1 MIISCNDDLQNAFKY
16 AKGEDTEPF
25 KLIIRLQKS
34 SARNLPPEAPGN
46 SQDDGTSI
54 GYQERKPK
62 RTEPQPNQS
71 NLPEC
76 LTAYWNRFIS
86 FFHGSGKQN
95 KSLTC
100 KS

>member
-1 MIISCNDDLQNAFKY
+1 MIISCDDDLQNAFKF

-46 SQDDGTSI
+46 SQD
-54 GYQERKPK
+54 EPK

-76 LTAYWNRFIS
+76 LTTYWNRFIS
-86 FFHGSGKQN
+86 FFHGSGNQN

-100 KS
+100 KY